1 MPTVHD
7 HGEDFWVP
15 SAVPLSDTDLA
26 TFENDQWR
34 ETDKEIRDSIIAETA
49 DILHKFTHIEGQ
61 KGHDETRVRLALQ
74 IADDAPATVQHMFN
88 MLEGGEVSESVRL
101 RMRQTLL
108 YLAVVG
114 IATIDTSDIIANWDS
129 YKQEVSDVDKFLSV
143 VREGFES

>member
-15 SAVPLSDTDLA
+15 SAASLTDLDL
-26 TFENDQWR
+26 TMFETEEWR

-61 KGHDETRVRLALQ
+61 DGHDETRVRLALQ
-74 IADDAPATVQHMFN
+74 MADDAPATVQHLFN
-88 MLEGGEVSESVRL
+88 MLEGGAVSESVRL

-114 IATIDTSDIIANWDS
+114 IATIDTNDVIANWES
-129 YKQEVSDVDKFLSV
+129 YKQEISDVDKFISV
-143 VREGFES
+143 IREGLES